1 MNRRVAAFIAAAL
14 VAACA
19 RSPQRTLAVLT
30 SHPEPSEG
38 SAVIPVARA
47 TDTIIARMIQEGTQR
62 SHVDADLEYL
72 LDVIGPRLTGSPEM
86 RRANE
91 WTQQKFREYGADR
104 ADLESWKF
112 GVGWTRGPISIRMTA
127 PQQRELLGVSWAW
140 APGTNGPL
148 SGDVV
153 LMDARTESDWKK
165 RFSGKLAGKW
175 VMVGP
180 ASPQVN
186 PDGPLTHAD
195 SARLDSLRKANQ
207 PRTNDEREFAR
218 YRDTFLWNEKLDGL
232 IRDGGKEFGL
242 FTMSGTPE
250 AILPFPQIV
259 VSNDDYAQF
268 QRLIRRGERVAIDV
282 DVKNSFTRDAL
293 TQYNTVAE
301 IRGADKPG
309 EVVLLGAHLD
319 SWDLATG
326 GTDNGTGAIAVL
338 EAARILAASGAKPSR
353 TIRFVLFSGE
363 EEGLLGSQAYVEAHQ
378 KEMDK
383 IQAVLV
389 LDNGTG
395 RITGMALQGRDELRD
410 LWLQLFEPLRELGP
424 LGVHSAMKTG
434 TDHLSFQVRGV
445 PSFNYDQLTRG
456 YNHTHHSQVDDYD
469 HTVPGD
475 IAQAATIM
483 AVNAWQLGES
493 AAIASA
499 RAEAMKESDAC
510 QLDSC
515 RSRLDSLRDVEISE
529 RQ

>member
-1 MNRRVAAFIAAAL
+1 MSRGLQAVIAAAL
-14 VAACA
+14 VAACTH
-19 RSPQRTLAVLT
+19 SSQQTVVLA
-30 SHPEPSEG
+30 G
-38 SAVIPVARA
+38 DVARPA
-47 TDTIIARMIQEGTQR
+47 PRAVAGANDTIIAKMIQEGTQH

-72 LDVIGPRLTGSPEM
+72 LDVIGPRLTGSAEM

-91 WTQQKFREYGADR
+91 WTQQKFREYGMDR

-140 APGTNGPL
+140 APGTDGPL
-148 SGDVV
+148 AGDVV
-153 LMDARTESDWKK
+153 LMDARTESDWDR
-165 RFSGKLAGKW
+165 RFGGKLRGKW

-180 ASPQVN
+180 AYPNVN
-186 PDGPLTHAD
+186 PDGPPLTHTD
-195 SARLDSLRKANQ
+195 SVHLDSLRKANQ
-207 PRTNDEREFAR
+207 PRTNDERQFSQ
-218 YRDTFLWNEKLDGL
+218 YRETILWHEQVGGL

-250 AILPFPQIV
+250 AVLPHPQIV
-259 VSNDDYAQF
+259 ISNDDYSQF
-268 QRLIRRGERVAIDV
+268 QRLIRRGERVAIEV
-282 DVKNSFTRDAL
+282 DIKNSLTRDVL
-293 TQYNTVAE
+293 MQYNTVAE
-301 IRGADKPG
+301 IRGADKPD

-338 EAARILAASGAKPSR
+338 EAARILAASGARPSR

-363 EEGLLGSQAYVEAHQ
+363 EEGLLGSQAYVAAHE
-378 KEMDK
+378 KEMNK

-395 RITGMALQGRDELRD
+395 RITGMALQGRDELREM
-410 LWLQLFEPLRELGP
+410 WLQLFEPLKELGP

-445 PSFNYDQLTRG
+445 PAFNYDQLTRG

-469 HTVPGD
+469 HTVPTD

-483 AVNAWQLGES
+483 AVNAWQL
-493 AAIASA
+493 AN
-499 RAEAMKESDAC
+499 MP
-510 QLDSC
+510 QLLP
-515 RSRLDSLRDVEISE
+515 RGPK
-529 RQ
+529 Q

>member
-1 MNRRVAAFIAAAL
+1 MNRRFVGVIAAAF
-14 VAACA
+14 VAACG
-19 RSPQRTLAVLT
+19 SLSQSAVGHPERLL
-30 SHPEPSEG
+30 SHPERLLSHPERSEG
-38 SAVIPVARA
+38 SALHAVPLHART
-47 TDTIIARMIQEGTQR
+47 TDTIIAKMIEEGTQY

-86 RRANE
+86 KRANE
-91 WTQQKFREYGADR
+91 WTQQKFREYGIDR
-104 ADLESWKF
+104 ADLEPWKF
-112 GVGWTRGPISIRMTA
+112 GVGWTRGPMSIRMTA
-127 PQQRELLGVSWAW
+127 PQERELLGVSWAW

-148 SGDVV
+148 AGDVV
-153 LMDARTESDWKK
+153 FMDARTESDWNK
-165 RFSGKLAGKW
+165 RFRGKLSGKW

-180 ASPQVN
+180 ASIQIN
-186 PDGPLTHAD
+186 PDGPPLAHAD
-195 SARLDSLRKANQ
+195 SLRLDSLRKANQ
-207 PRTNDEREFAR
+207 PHTDEEREFAQ
-218 YRDTFLWNEKLDGL
+218 YRDTFLWHEKLNGL
-232 IRDGGKEFGL
+232 VRDGGKELGL

-250 AILPFPQIV
+250 AVLPFPQIV
-259 VSNDDYAQF
+259 ISNDDYSQF
-268 QRLIRRGERVAIDV
+268 QRLIRRGERIAIEV
-282 DVKNSFTRDAL
+282 DIKNTVGRDAL

-301 IRGADKPG
+301 IRGTDKPN
-309 EVVLLGAHLD
+309 EVVILGAHLD

-363 EEGLLGSQAYVEAHQ
+363 EQGLLGSQAYVSAHK

-410 LWLQLFEPLRELGP
+410 MWLQLFEPLRELGP

-456 YNHTHHSQVDDYD
+456 YNHTHHSQIDDYN
-469 HTVPGD
+469 HTVPSD

-483 AVNAWQLGES
+483 AVNAWQL
-493 AAIASA
+493 ANLP
-499 RAEAMKESDAC
+499 
-510 QLDSC
+510 QLLP
-515 RSRLDSLRDVEISE
+515 RGPK
-529 RQ
+529 Q